1 MHNLPGRMA
10 CRFAPL
16 AILFCLLASSA
27 LAAPVATMAPSELKP
42 GMKGIGKTVFSGTRI
57 EEFGVEVIDVIPN
70 EWPRGDL
77 ILCRLSGHGL
87 EEAGIVAGMSGSP
100 VYIDGKLIGAVA
112 YGWGFSKEPIAGV
125 TPIGQ
130 MLDVWNQSAAEG
142 ARSDRPGRGFRPT
155 AAQPGSLAPRA
166 LPVPVAVSGLTP
178 ALSEVIAPALAEF
191 NLAPVAAAGRS
202 GRQTDTAALVPGAA
216 VGVALTDGDVQLTG
230 IGTLTWRDGD
240 RILAFGHPMFQAG
253 KVSLPMIGGI
263 IHTVLPSVA
272 SSFKLFSPTS
282 TIGTITEDRLSAIG
296 GIIGP
301 VPAMIPVT
309 VRLNSP
315 TGRDRYRFRVV
326 DQEELF
332 APLVGSGLTEVIFQT
347 EGTMEDVTLSS
358 RMIARFH
365 TTARPGTDSL
375 VILHRFAGSNPGAD
389 LFRKVRNEL
398 DALVTNEFEPVMVES
413 VGLDVGFRRG
423 IDVAYLLGA
432 EPGQT
437 TVHPGETV
445 RTTLR
450 LRDWR
455 GMPFEETLAIKV
467 PPTAPEGS
475 LSIAIAPAD
484 TTRQIE
490 TSRAPSLL
498 EPLSVPALV
507 RQLAESGR
515 ENELV
520 ITGYTEERG
529 LTTGD
534 AELPVP
540 PPSLRSVFA
549 VRDPGQHSSTYACR
563 LFRTTAAYDR
573 IILGSASIR
582 LEVRR

>member
-1 MHNLPGRMA
+1 MVRRLP
-10 CRFAPL
+10 
-16 AILFCLLASSA
+16 LLVALLELLVSS
-27 LAAPVATMAPSELKP
+27 LPAAPVATMAPSELKP
-42 GMKGIGKTVFSGTRI
+42 GMKGIGKTVFFGTKI
-57 EEFGVEVIDVIPN
+57 EEFGVEVIDVMPN
-70 EWPRGDL
+70 VWPRGDM

-112 YGWGFSKEPIAGV
+112 YGWGFSKEPIAGI

-130 MLDVWNQSAAEG
+130 MLDVWDQSAAEG
-142 ARSDRPGRGFRPT
+142 SRSDRSNGTFRH
-155 AAQPGSLAPRA
+155 AAAPGSAAPRA

-178 ALSEVIAPALAEF
+178 ALSEVITPALAEF
-191 NLAPVAAAGRS
+191 NLVPVAAAGRS
-202 GRQTDTAALVPGAA
+202 GRQTDTAALVPGAV

-230 IGTLTWRDGD
+230 IGTLTWRDGN

-253 KVSLPMIGGI
+253 KVNMPMIGGI
-263 IHTVLPSVA
+263 IHSVLPSVDA
-272 SSFKLFSPTS
+272 SFKLFSPTS
-282 TIGTITEDRLSAIG
+282 AIGTVTEDRLPAIG

-301 VPAMIPVT
+301 VPTMIPVAVNLRSAT
-309 VRLNSP
+309 S
-315 TGRDRYRFRVV
+315 RDRYRFRVV
-326 DQEELF
+326 DQEDLF
-332 APLVGSGLTEVIFQT
+332 APLVGSGVTEVIFQT
-347 EGTMEDVTLSS
+347 EGTMENVTLTS
-358 RMIARFH
+358 RMTARFH

-375 VILHRFAGSNPGAD
+375 VVRHRFAGSNPGAD

-398 DALVTNEFEPVMVES
+398 DALISNEFEPIVVES
-413 VGLDVGFRRG
+413 VGLDLEFHRG

-437 TVHPGETV
+437 TVRPGETV

-455 GMPFEETLAIKV
+455 GMPFEETLAIEV

-484 TTRQIE
+484 TIRQVE
-490 TSRAPSLL
+490 TSRAPALL
-498 EPLSVPALV
+498 EPLSVTALV

-529 LTTGD
+529 LTAGD

-549 VRDPGQHSSTYACR
+549 ARDPSQHSSTYACR
-563 LFRTTAAYDR
+563 LFRTTAAYNR

-582 LEVRR
+582 LKVRR